1 MFGFTIQVS
10 TKINITYCIRII
22 GDIVSTK
29 FRFNEIKISDLIE
42 AFWLHHFGIVQLL
55 KCVKKACEI
64 CIFMSHIF
72 QYAQGKKSGLG
83 QRYITYSKIYG

>member
-10 TKINITYCIRII
+10 TKINITYCIGII
-22 GDIVSTK
+22 
-29 FRFNEIKISDLIE
+29 FRFNKIKISDLIE
-42 AFWLHHFGIVQLL
+42 TILLHHFGIVQLL
-55 KCVKKACEI
+55 KWLACEI

-72 QYAQGKKSGLG
+72 QYAQSNKSGIG

>member
-1 MFGFTIQVS
+1 MLGFTIQVS

-22 GDIVSTK
+22 GDIV
-29 FRFNEIKISDLIE
+29 FRINEIKISDLIE

-55 KCVKKACEI
+55 KWLACEI

-72 QYAQGKKSGLG
+72 QYAQSKKVESDKDILLILKYMD
-83 QRYITYSKIYG
+83 RK

>member
-10 TKINITYCIRII
+10 TKINITYCIGII
-22 GDIVSTK
+22 GDMYQ
-29 FRFNEIKISDLIE
+29 FRFNKIKISALIE
-42 AFWLHHFGIVQLL
+42 TFLLHHFGIVQLL
-55 KCVKKACEI
+55 KWLACEI

-72 QYAQGKKSGLG
+72 QYAQSKKSGVG